1 VIVGV
6 VADIHANLTAF
17 EAVLNHLKQTYGR
30 PDVVW
35 CLGDIVGYGPDPNEC
50 IDLLRQFE
58 FVAVVGNHDLAAI
71 GLLELDLFNPDARV
85 AAVWTGQVLRP
96 DNRLFLQNLPRR
108 VVRDE
113 FTIVHGSP
121 RSEVWEYLLTVSV
134 ACENFQH
141 FETRFC
147 LVGHS
152 HIPVIFG
159 FNPNTGNC
167 AQVEVPPVL
176 DLGKVRGRLIINP
189 GSVGQ
194 PRDRD
199 PRAAYAAIDTEK
211 QTIYHHRVEYN
222 IRHTAEKMLRLG
234 LPERL
239 AIRLNYGI

>member
-1 VIVGV
+1 MIVGL

-17 EAVLNHLKQTYGR
+17 EAVLNHLRQTYGP
-30 PDVVW
+30 PDALW

-50 IDLLRQFE
+50 IDLLRQFNL
-58 FVAVVGNHDLAAI
+58 VAVVGNHDLAAI
-71 GLLELDLFNPDARV
+71 GLVEPELFNPDARV
-85 AAVWTGQVLRP
+85 AALWTGQVLRP
-96 DNRLFLQNLPRR
+96 DNKLFLQNLPRR
-108 VVRDE
+108 VVQGD
-113 FTIVHGSP
+113 FTVVHGSP
-121 RSEVWEYLLTVSV
+121 RSEIWEYLLTVSA
-134 ACENFQH
+134 ACENFRH

-147 LVGHS
+147 LIGHS

-167 AQVEVPPVL
+167 TQAEVPPVL

-199 PRAAYAAIDTEK
+199 PRAAYAVLDTEK
-211 QTIYHHRVEYN
+211 QTFYHHRVEYN
-222 IRHTAEKMLRLG
+222 IRQTAEKMLKLG

-239 AIRLNYGI
+239 AVRLNYGI